1 MRLHVWSSAATLRI
15 AAGEYHMKAKEFN
28 ALHPK
33 GSSFIYQPAT
43 GLRGG
48 RVVRTVDVANDL
60 YKVTVVEI
68 NQEPYFANIKS
79 LKPVN

>member
-1 MRLHVWSSAATLRI
+1 
-15 AAGEYHMKAKEFN
+15 MKAKEFN
-28 ALHPK
+28 ALYPK
-33 GSSFIYQPAT
+33 GSSLIYQPAT